1 MAEPGH
7 NNGKAPGPEAKN
19 GEAAAQDIVA
29 EVESGP
35 RQQVLIVPV
44 GIAAEALDRL
54 TPTVGEQV
62 GDGDDLELAR
72 RLLEPFAVDGQAA
85 TALAEDAD
93 AQRSGGTFGSA
104 RSGHGS

>member
-1 MAEPGH
+1 MSRPQRLDRHRRVQVG
-7 NNGKAPGPEAKN
+7 G
-19 GEAAAQDIVA
+19 QRIDD
-29 EVESGP
+29 EVEIVP

-104 RSGHGS
+104 RCGQGS